1 MGSGKM
7 ARLYLTAS
15 RSGSFGFL
23 SLFVLVSS
31 FFRGEAKAP
40 VQGECVCVVSRQT
53 TQSQ

>member
-15 RSGSFGFL
+15 RSGSFVL
-23 SLFVLVSS
+23 SG
-31 FFRGEAKAP
+31 RGYTNTSKAP